1 MVKDYSKGKIYRI
14 VSDKTDEVYIGST
27 VETLERRFS
36 IHKSYFKIGR
46 YCSSAEILKH
56 GDARIELIKD
66 FPCNSERELAKEEDK
81 YILDCCKVVN
91 CNRAS
96 RTVAE
101 YYQENRAEIAA
112 QQKRYYEA
120 NRAERLEK
128 FKQYREANRE
138 RISEIRNEKFDC
150 PCGGK
155 YTKKHKSQHEKSK
168 KHQDWV
174 QKK

>member
-1 MVKDYSKGKIYRI
+1 MTDYSKGKIYRI

-27 VETLERRFS
+27 VQTLERRF
-36 IHKSYFKIGR
+36 IVHKSYFKTSR

-56 GDARIELIKD
+56 GDARIELIRD
-66 FPCNSERELAKEEDK
+66 FPCNSEQELEKEEDK

-96 RTVAE
+96 RTRAE
-101 YYQENRAEIAA
+101 YYQENRAEIA
-112 QQKRYYEA
+112 
-120 NRAERLEK
+120 EK
-128 FKQYREANRE
+128 TKQYREANRAEIAEQQKQWYEANRE
-138 RISEIRNEKFDC
+138 RINQKFDC

-155 YTKKHKSQHEKSK
+155 YTKSHKSRHEKSK
-168 KHQDWV
+168 MHQDWV